1 MKWILSDGM
10 KYRQSY
16 EKRSAARTLLF
27 SLGEPKPD
35 RPPDPHPNETVLNQM
50 FCTCLGAVAMI
61 LYRSKGDTYNIAGKW

>member
-1 MKWILSDGM
+1 ML

-50 FCTCLGAVAMI
+50 
-61 LYRSKGDTYNIAGKW
+61 LYCYLICYAIT